1 MYDKKDLKFKLQHY
15 SERGDAELQGFVDIL
30 TKSLKDRLEEDKIYG
45 VPYLTDKNL
54 EDVVAKNTT
63 MTMGIIEAVETKYNI
78 DKMVKD
84 YEDYYNNLIN
94 VIRFSNMKYEN
105 NTNEVKDTK
114 SKTFTKVSKIIS
126 RVSSSRTVDYPT
138 YHYWKWFD
146 GITEEINKVLN
157 DRKLSE
163 HKFDVEFVSTDTM
176 SIAEGDKF
184 KVITVMYFK
193 LTEYIP
199 DEE

>member
-1 MYDKKDLKFKLQHY
+1 MYDKEDLKFKLQHY
-15 SERGDAELQGFVDIL
+15 SERNDAELQGFVNIL

-54 EDVVAKNTT
+54 EDIVAKNTT

-84 YEDYYNNLIN
+84 YEDYYNKL
-94 VIRFSNMKYEN
+94 
-105 NTNEVKDTK
+105 
-114 SKTFTKVSKIIS
+114 
-126 RVSSSRTVDYPT
+126 SSSRTVDYPT

-146 GITEEINKVLN
+146 GITEEINEILN
-157 DRKLSE
+157 DKTLSE
-163 HKFDVEFVSTDTM
+163 YEFDVEFISTDTM
-176 SIAEGDKF
+176 SIAEENKF